1 MIGALDRNDTAA
13 VATLGGLLGHSGEP
27 GAGREDGRWRQFA
40 NGRLRFSA
48 LSSCFV
54 NGES

>member
-1 MIGALDRNDTAA
+1 MIGALNRNDTAA